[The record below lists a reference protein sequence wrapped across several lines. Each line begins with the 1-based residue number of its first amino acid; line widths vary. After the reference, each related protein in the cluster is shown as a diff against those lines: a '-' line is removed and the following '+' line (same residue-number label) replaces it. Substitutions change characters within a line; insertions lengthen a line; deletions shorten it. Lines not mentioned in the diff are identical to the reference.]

1 VCASRKVNSVQIQVR
16 AANPDDAPAVRQVLE
31 ASYPV
36 LMAHAYDPAV
46 LARALPVIT
55 RPNPK
60 LLSSGAYYI
69 AEIDGAP
76 AGCGG
81 WSAERPGSDTVIAG
95 LGHIRHFATDARR
108 IGRGVGRALYSACEA
123 SARRVGVRRFECQAS
138 LNAELFYQ
146 SLGFAR
152 VETIEVAMPP
162 DIVFP
167 SIRMVRDL

>member
-1 VCASRKVNSVQIQVR
+1 MQIQVR
-16 AANPDDAPAVRQVLE
+16 VANLDDAAAVRQVLE
-31 ASYPV
+31 ASYPE
-36 LMAHAYDPAV
+36 LMAHAYDPVV
-46 LARALPVIT
+46 LLRALPAMT

-60 LLSSGAYYI
+60 LLASGAYFI

-81 WSAERPGSDTVIAG
+81 WSAERPGSDEVIAG
-95 LGHIRHFATDARR
+95 LGHIRHFATDARC

-123 SARRVGVRRFECQAS
+123 SAKSLGVRRFECQAS
-138 LNAELFYQ
+138 LNGELFYRA
-146 SLGFAR
+146 LGFER
-152 VETIEVAMPP
+152 VEAIGVAMAP